1 MPQRGLRVRKMS
13 TTEPRR
19 QHALPEKVHIR
30 CLRNGILRV
39 GGQLGFDTR
48 TVVRFSE
55 IISGRRWRRCA
66 RADLE
71 RHLEHCDDCR
81 VVVDTTKKTI
91 QIFCN
96 SEPVPLPAD
105 VRDRLHAALEKRL
118 RQRPA

>member
-1 MPQRGLRVRKMS
+1 MNCKKIVLELSDYLDGELN
-13 TTEPRR
+13 
-19 QHALPEKVHIR
+19 A
-30 CLRNGILRV
+30 G
-39 GGQLGFDTR
+39 
-48 TVVRFSE
+48 
-55 IISGRRWRRCA
+55 A

-96 SEPVPLPAD
+96 SEPVPLPTD